1 MARYVRIDRDGVL
14 SIDKGLKNP
23 RKFSRLE
30 EEQNI
35 EDLLAT
41 PSSKKVY
48 YRDFLEKINKRG
60 FANGV
65 TAFWNMWREAERSEM
80 PCCHQ
85 ETLEQDKIETN
96 KLRIRRLANTDFS
109 FILYDIFSWT
119 LSLLEHCHWQSN
131 WNQTCICIATQSW
144 QLLVTGM

>member
-1 MARYVRIDRDGVL
+1 MWIPPYLFLTTCDRWLDTFVSTGMAICQLTWLTRG
-14 SIDKGLKNP
+14 SKTWA
-23 RKFSRLE
+23 RKFSWLE

-48 YRDFLEKINKRG
+48 YRGFLETQTW
-60 FANGV
+60 FANGLPSEICGGR
-65 TAFWNMWREAERSEM
+65 TERSET

-96 KLRIRRLANTDFS
+96 KLRTRRLGKTDCS
-109 FILYDIFSWT
+109 FILYDVFSWT
-119 LSLLEHCHWQSN
+119 LSLLTLAVQLKPN
-131 WNQTCICIATQSW
+131 LYIA
-144 QLLVTGM
+144 